1 MIFEGKWQYVIYA
14 LAAFLPFYISSLSI
28 IYQAT
33 ELRELVTMVQLGK
46 DLIIILS
53 IVVFVTL
60 EKKIFEY
67 PFHLRAP
74 DILFMGL
81 LALAFLYLLLPL
93 GESSFSAKA
102 VYFKNM
108 LMPGLVYFVGRNTDF
123 KDFEVKRLFKIIFF
137 IAIAAF
143 GFNILEG
150 FLDTHIQTYTGYAL
164 FNQGVYDIVPT
175 GNFDLSWTFETQAIT
190 KRFGSFFSDPLEL
203 ASSMMLGFSA
213 GLIWFLT
220 SKKEEAFPYLIV
232 MLCSMGSLFYSS
244 SRAAFA
250 AFFVMLFF
258 LAIVF
263 RLYRLLIIGF
273 LLFLSFV
280 VFIVFFAPDDIYFF
294 VIDTLTFENA
304 SSAGH
309 VVEWLIAAD
318 SIVANP
324 LGIGL
329 AMSGNLGSVTDEVR
343 VGGENQFLI
352 YGVQLGVLGMLL
364 YILLLMFAIFK
375 SLKVFRTT
383 NNIMTARIAFTAAAV
398 KVGLLLPLFTA
409 NAELYTYVSW
419 ISWWMVGYVMNHYEQ
434 KDESYV
440 EA

>member
-1 MIFEGKWQYVIYA
+1 MIFEEKWHYVIYI
-14 LAAFLPFYISSLSI
+14 LAAFLPFYVTSLSI

-33 ELRELVTMVQLGK
+33 QLRELVTMVQLGK
-46 DLIIILS
+46 DLLIVLS
-53 IVVFVTL
+53 ILLLISFN
-60 EKKIFEY
+60 KNFFEY
-67 PFHLRAP
+67 PFRLRST
-74 DILFMGL
+74 DILFISFL
-81 LALAFLYLLLPL
+81 SLAFLYLLLPL
-93 GESSFSAKA
+93 GESSFINKA
-102 VYFKNM
+102 FYFKNI
-108 LMPGLVYFVGRNTDF
+108 LIPGCVYFIGRNTDF
-123 KDFEVKRLFKIIFF
+123 EDFEVKRLFKIIFF
-137 IAIAAF
+137 IAISAF
-143 GFNILEG
+143 GFNLLEG
-150 FLDTHIQTYTGYAL
+150 VLDTHIQTYTGYAL
-164 FNQGVYDIVPT
+164 LNQGIYDIIPT

-203 ASSMMLGFSA
+203 ASSMLLGFSA

-220 SKKEEAFPYLIV
+220 SRKEHSIIYILV

-244 SRAAFA
+244 SRAAFG

-263 RLYRLLIIGF
+263 KLYRLLAIGF

-280 VFIVFFAPDDIYFF
+280 VFVVFFATDEIYFF

-309 VVEWLIAAD
+309 VVEWLIAVD
-318 SIVANP
+318 SMIANP
-324 LGIGL
+324 LGVGL

-383 NNIMTARIAFTAAAV
+383 SNIMTARIAFTAAAV

-409 NAELYTYVSW
+409 NAELYIYVSW
-419 ISWWMVGYVMNHYEQ
+419 ISWWMVGYAMNHFEQ
-434 KDESYV
+434 KNES
-440 EA
+440 